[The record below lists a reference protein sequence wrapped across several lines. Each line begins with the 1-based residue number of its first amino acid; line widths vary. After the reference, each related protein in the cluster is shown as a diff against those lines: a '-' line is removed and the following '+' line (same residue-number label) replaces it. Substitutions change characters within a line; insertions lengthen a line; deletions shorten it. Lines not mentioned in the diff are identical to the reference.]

1 MQKTFT
7 GVYVNINQLGMQVLT
22 WLESKGYKTQIL
34 NAGNYVVIQAK
45 KEGFLR
51 AIFGANRAFTVRLS
65 GGQGVLNVDVGM
77 SDWIKAEDATE
88 DMIAAMVF
96 TPLALIEGI
105 EEVYNVKIEED
116 IIKEIERL
124 VSMSNN
130 SMYQQYHQY
139 QQPFPMYQQPIYFPQ
154 QQKVCRSCG
163 FANPPNARFCTNCG
177 SPLF

>member
-1 MQKTFT
+1 MQKTYT
-7 GVYVNINQLGMQVLT
+7 GVYVNTYQLGMQLLT

-34 NAGNYVVIQAK
+34 TAGSYVVIQAK

-51 AIFGANRAFTVRLS
+51 TIFGANRAFTVRLS

-88 DMIAAMVF
+88 DVIAAMVF

-105 EEVYNVKIEED
+105 EEVYNIKIEED

-124 VSMSNN
+124 VSVSSNP
-130 SMYQQYHQY
+130 MYQQFPQY
-139 QQPFPMYQQPIYFPQ
+139 QQPFPMYQQPMYFPQ
-154 QQKVCRSCG
+154 QQKICRSCG
-163 FANPPNARFCTNCG
+163 FANPPYARFCTNCG